1 MSAPTPPSE
10 GGKSLSS
17 HIQEKVLSKVL
28 QTVVPSDYDIQKY
41 AEAEKGAEKCDK
53 MRIRHRPPFSL
64 TLMSG
69 NFRRFNAR

>member
-1 MSAPTPPSE
+1 MGAPTPPPQ

-17 HIQEKVLSKVL
+17 HIQDKVLSKVL
-28 QTVVPSDYDIQKY
+28 QTMVPSDFDLQKY
-41 AEAEKGAEKCDK
+41 AEAEKGSDKRDK
-53 MRIRHRPPFSL
+53 MRIKHRPPFSL